1 MLRLPT
7 QHHEVLGQWIET
19 SALAYTWNV
28 LVSPTSLAQQV
39 RSAFFPQAT
48 TTSTTQMALRGA
60 LLRLMHEHDDD
71 SKQTADIEQFME
83 LDTKRD
89 YDKKLTLCS
98 SGEYVQGLWHVLI
111 SYNVKKWNLID
122 DDAKGLVEAR
132 AVCGDVLRE

>member
-1 MLRLPT
+1 
-7 QHHEVLGQWIET
+7 
-19 SALAYTWNV
+19 
-28 LVSPTSLAQQV
+28 
-39 RSAFFPQAT
+39 
-48 TTSTTQMALRGA
+48 MAVGGA

-89 YDKKLTLCS
+89 YDKMLTLCS

-122 DDAKGLVEAR
+122 DDAKGLAKAR
-132 AVCGDVLRE
+132 AVGDVVFVS